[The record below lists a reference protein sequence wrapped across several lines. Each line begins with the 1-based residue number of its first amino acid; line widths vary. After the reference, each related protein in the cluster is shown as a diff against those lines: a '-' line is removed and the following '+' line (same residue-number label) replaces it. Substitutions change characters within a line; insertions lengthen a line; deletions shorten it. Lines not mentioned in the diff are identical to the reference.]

1 MTVAEDETKQ
11 AKRAAREAAAAEPPA
26 GAQMDIQELWKP
38 SGSAVDFWAECGVEK
53 SSLNQPNTIKPLFD
67 AYVEKNGLEDKE
79 QRRVVE
85 LDKRLAQAVGGKV
98 GQFLVRDEVVRRLR
112 ANVAWSVSVGGV
124 VKKGALNP
132 ITMVVK
138 TRQGRKQVTLV
149 SGLEAFGVDPDEF
162 AEELRRLCAG
172 STSVQPLT
180 GASPKLNLKEV
191 MVQGSQCK
199 AVTEALVARGV
210 PKRWIKEDS
219 GKKK

>member
-1 MTVAEDETKQ
+1 MAEDEAKS
-11 AKRAAREAAAAEPPA
+11 AKRAAREAAAAEPSA
-26 GAQMDIQELWKP
+26 NARLDIQELWRP
-38 SGSAVDFWAECGVEK
+38 SGSAVDFWALCGVEK
-53 SSLNQPNTIKPLFD
+53 ASLNLPNTIKPHFD
-67 AYVEKNGLEDKE
+67 AYVHKNSLEDKE

-85 LDKRLAQAVGGKV
+85 LDKPLAAAVGAKA
-98 GQFLVRDEVVRRLR
+98 GQVLVRDEVVRRLR
-112 ANVAWSVSVGGV
+112 AGVAWSVSVGGS

-132 ITMVVK
+132 INMVVK

-149 SGLEAFGVDPDEF
+149 SGLEGFGVDPDDF

-191 MVQGSQCK
+191 MVQGSQCR

-210 PKRWIKEDS
+210 PKRYIKEEA